1 MSEMT
6 IKPEDITAALKE
18 SLAGWHPSV
27 EAETV
32 GFVAV
37 ERRRGCP
44 RQGPPQGHGFGASR
58 VSRRLAGRSPQ
69 HR

>member
-18 SLAGWHPSV
+18 SLAGWQPSV

-32 GFVAV
+32 GFVASSADG
-37 ERRRGCP
+37 GC
-44 RQGPPQGHGFGASR
+44 QG
-58 VSRRLAGRSPQ
+58 
-69 HR
+69 